1 MSVHPETHSEA
12 HPENSAAKPATPA
25 AAEPFLLHGSDRFG
39 MSGKIHPVYY
49 PADQVT
55 IVGQC
60 HCAEA
65 VHVELITKVAEQGFD
80 AYRKTKPIQRATIL
94 SRLAHLLAVRKEELA
109 VLITRE
115 CGKPIRFSRT
125 EVDRAIG
132 VCHGYAREI
141 ERQESRL
148 IHTDGRE
155 ARINRFP
162 LGPVL
167 AITPYNFPLNL
178 IMHKLAPAIAAG
190 CSITIKPAPKTPLTA
205 LFLGRLAVE
214 AGYEAIS
221 VVPTADTQVIES
233 LVRSETFRKLSFT
246 GSAHVGWHLRQIAGN
261 KSVTLELGGT
271 APLIIDEFG
280 DEFSEPVETIA
291 QRAAFGA
298 FAFAGQI
305 CISVQRILIQEK
317 LRDAF
322 LSALVNATRA
332 MKVGDPMKAD
342 TEIGPMIS
350 IEDVQRSRAIIKD
363 ALKAGANVVYGGN
376 TFNALTMNPTILDRT
391 TPEMAVNTEEVFAP
405 IVTAATYKTF
415 DEAIALANHGRYGLQ
430 TGVYTHN
437 PKHIEQAYQQLEFG
451 GVIINDIP
459 SYRAD
464 LLPYGGV
471 KDSGIG
477 REGVLCG
484 MDEYNYIKTLVQKA
498 H

>member
-1 MSVHPETHSEA
+1 MSVHPEVHSEA
-12 HPENSAAKPATPA
+12 HPENKPAKPGTPA
-25 AAEPFLLHGSDRFG
+25 TAEPFLLHGSERFG
-39 MSGKIHPVYY
+39 LSGKILQVYY

-65 VHVELITKVAEQGFD
+65 VHVELITKVAEQGFQ
-80 AYRKTKPIQRATIL
+80 AYRKTKPIQRAAIL
-94 SRLAHLLAVRKEELA
+94 NRLAQLLEEKQESLA

-115 CGKPIRFSRT
+115 CGKPIRLSRN
-125 EVDRAIG
+125 EVERAIG
-132 VCHGYAREI
+132 VCRGYAREI

-148 IHTDGRE
+148 IYTDGRD

-178 IMHKLAPAIAAG
+178 VMHKLAPAIAAG

-221 VVPTADTQVIES
+221 VVPTMDNEVAEA
-233 LVRSETFRKLSFT
+233 LVRSETFKKLSFT
-246 GSAHVGWHLRQIAGN
+246 GSAKVGWHLRNIAGN

-271 APLIIDEFG
+271 APLIIDEF
-280 DEFSEPVETIA
+280 SEPIENIA
-291 QRAAFGA
+291 QRVAFGS
-298 FAFAGQI
+298 FAYAGQI
-305 CISVQRILIQEK
+305 CISVQRILVNERLK
-317 LRDAF
+317 DEF
-322 LSALVNATRA
+322 MPALIAASRT
-332 MKVGDPMKAD
+332 MKVGDPMKVE

-350 IEDVQRSRAIIKD
+350 IEDVQRTRAMIKD

-376 TFNALTMNPTILDRT
+376 TFNALTMNPTILDRIR
-391 TPEMAVNTEEVFAP
+391 PEMTINTEEVFAP
-405 IVTAATYKTF
+405 VVTVAGYQHF
-415 DEAIALANHGRYGLQ
+415 DEAIALANYGRYGLQ
-430 TGVYTHN
+430 AGIYTNN
-437 PKHIEQAYQQLEFG
+437 PRHIEQAYQQLEVG

-464 LLPYGGV
+464 LLPYGGI
-471 KDSGIG
+471 KDSGTG
-477 REGVLCG
+477 REGVICG
-484 MDEYNYIKTLVQKA
+484 INEYSYVKTLVQKA

>member
-1 MSVHPETHSEA
+1 MSVHPTGHTEHG
-12 HPENSAAKPATPA
+12 PNKPVA
-25 AAEPFLLHGSDRFG
+25 AAEPFLLQGSDRFG
-39 MSGKIHPVYY
+39 LSGKILQVYY

-60 HCAEA
+60 HCAEE
-65 VHVELITKVAEQGFD
+65 VHVELITKVAEQGFQ

-94 SRLAHLLAVRKEELA
+94 TRLAHLLATRKDELA

-115 CGKPIRFSRT
+115 SGKPIKLSRT

-132 VCHGYAREI
+132 VCHGYAREV

-221 VVPTADTQVIES
+221 IVPTHDNEVTKL
-233 LVRSETFRKLSFT
+233 LVRSETFKKLSFT

-271 APLIIDEFG
+271 APLIIDEFN
-280 DEFSEPVETIA
+280 EPVETIA
-291 QRAAFGA
+291 EHAAYGA

-305 CISVQRILIQEK
+305 CISVQRILIQEN
-317 LRDAF
+317 LRDTF
-322 LSALVNATRA
+322 LAALVSATRA

-350 IEDVQRSRAIIKD
+350 IEDVQRTRAIIKD

-405 IVTAATYKTF
+405 IVTVATYKTF
-415 DEAIALANHGRYGLQ
+415 NEAIALANHGRYGLQ
-430 TGVYTHN
+430 AGLYTNN

-477 REGVLCG
+477 REGVLSG
-484 MDEYNYIKTLVQKA
+484 MDEYSYIKTLVQKA